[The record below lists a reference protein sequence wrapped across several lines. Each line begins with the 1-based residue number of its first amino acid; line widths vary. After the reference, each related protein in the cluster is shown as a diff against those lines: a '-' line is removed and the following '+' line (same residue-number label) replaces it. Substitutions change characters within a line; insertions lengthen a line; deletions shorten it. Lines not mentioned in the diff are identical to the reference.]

1 MTTAMPHHLAQLGD
15 ELERA
20 VADQITA
27 SRIVRRT
34 RRMRSRGT
42 IAATVA
48 GAVVVL
54 GAGAAAAVTL
64 LTPHDVAVGLPA
76 GSVVFA
82 GVTPTC
88 TTAGT
93 TGDTL
98 SCTVSA
104 GMKDTS
110 VTDWTGTIETF
121 TGPDSTIGGACR
133 SEDAR
138 GTEWICFTG
147 QKAVDEKL
155 IGPAVLGV
163 HVDGPAAA

>member
-1 MTTAMPHHLAQLGD
+1 MTSTMPHHLARLGD

-20 VADQITA
+20 VGNQITG
-27 SRIVRRT
+27 SLIVRRT

-42 IAATVA
+42 MAAAIAGTV
-48 GAVVVL
+48 VLL
-54 GAGAAAAVTL
+54 GAGAAAAVAL

-88 TTAGT
+88 TAVGKA
-93 TGDTL
+93 GDTMN
-98 SCTVSA
+98 CTIDG

-110 VTDWTGTIETF
+110 LADWTGTIENF

-133 SEDAR
+133 SQDAR
-138 GTEWICFTG
+138 GAEWLCFTG

-155 IGPAVLGV
+155 IGPAVLGL
-163 HVDGPAAA
+163 HSNGPAAG